1 MDGTRTRCSASSQVE
16 HLNRPLEG
24 DGCKPFTPN
33 LYEASIAEH
42 LGHTAGK
49 RGRSVEDTARSFPW
63 RVGGLM
69 VVEPLCERAVVA
81 EAGIFW
87 VDETTAY
94 LERIAA
100 DQGRSMAE
108 VATWII
114 TVDLRRER
122 TIDVELVARPG
133 TTS

>member
-1 MDGTRTRCSASSQVE
+1 M
-16 HLNRPLEG
+16 
-24 DGCKPFTPN
+24 
-33 LYEASIAEH
+33 
-42 LGHTAGK
+42 
-49 RGRSVEDTARSFPW
+49 
-63 RVGGLM
+63 
-69 VVEPLCERAVVA
+69 
-81 EAGIFW
+81 
-87 VDETTAY
+87 DETTAY

-122 TIDVELVARPG
+122 TIDVELVARLG